1 MKKIGIVTLNHGY
14 NYGNKLQNY
23 AMVEVYKKNGF
34 IVETIS
40 FEPVKQENKLKL
52 EFKKIKDSLFNRN
65 KLYRAN
71 KFKEFNKKYLNM
83 TSKIYNNNNYMD
95 INEHEYELFSVGSD
109 QVWNSYF
116 WDFSTFYL
124 LDFVKDNNK
133 KFAYAASFGVED
145 INEMYS
151 DKFSENLKKFKDIT
165 VREQSATKLVK
176 KIAGKDAKLVLDPTM
191 LLEKNE
197 WLQFIKSGEYNED
210 KEYVFIYFLGKKDEN
225 AVKMIEELK
234 QKYKIIDLNDIHNK
248 YYKSNP
254 NEFLYL
260 LKNSKIVL
268 TDSFHAS
275 VFSIIFEKPFVV
287 FDRNSV
293 TKKMNS
299 RIETL
304 LNELELKHHKY
315 SSNMNESVIFDNKY
329 DNANRIL
336 RSKRNEC
343 LSYVNKFLGDYN
355 D

>member
-23 AMVEVYKKNGF
+23 AMVEVYKKSGF
-34 IVETIS
+34 LAETIS
-40 FEPVKQENKLKL
+40 FEPIRQENSLKLKL
-52 EFKKIKDSLFNRN
+52 KNIKDSLFNKN
-65 KLYRAN
+65 KLSRIER
-71 KFKEFNKKYLNM
+71 FKEFNRNYLNM
-83 TSKIYNNNNYMD
+83 TSRVYNNNNYMD
-95 INEHEYELFSVGSD
+95 IDELEYTLFSVGSD

-124 LDFVKDNNK
+124 LDFVKDDNK

-145 INEMYS
+145 INEKY
-151 DKFSENLKKFKDIT
+151 KLEFAENLNKFKRIT
-165 VREQSATKLVK
+165 VREQSAIKIVK
-176 KIAGKDAKLVLDPTM
+176 DIINKDAKLVLDPTM
-191 LLEKNE
+191 LLEKKE
-197 WLQFIKSGEYNED
+197 WLQFIESGKYKEN

-225 AVKMIEELK
+225 AISMIEKLSK
-234 QKYKIIDLNDIHNK
+234 QYNIIDLNDIHNK
-248 YYKSNP
+248 YYRANP

-260 LKNSKIVL
+260 LNNSKIVL

-293 TKKMNS
+293 SKKMNS

-304 LNELELKHHKY
+304 LNELQLQHHKY
-315 SSNMNESVIFDNKY
+315 NKNINENNIFDNKY
-329 DNANRIL
+329 TNANRIL
-336 RSKRNEC
+336 ENKRNEC
-343 LSYVNKFLGDYN
+343 LLYISKFLGDYN

>member
-23 AMVEVYKKNGF
+23 AMVEVYKKSGF
-34 IVETIS
+34 DVETIS
-40 FEPVKQENKLKL
+40 FEPIRQENKLKL
-52 EFKKIKDSLFNRN
+52 ELKKIKDSLFNRN
-65 KLYRAN
+65 KLSRAS

-83 TSKIYNNNNYMD
+83 TSKIYNNKNYMN
-95 INEHEYELFSVGSD
+95 INEHEYKLFSVGSD

-145 INEMYS
+145 INEKYRE
-151 DKFSENLKKFKDIT
+151 KFSENLKKFKDIT
-165 VREQSATKLVK
+165 VRERSATELVK
-176 KIAGKDAKLVLDPTM
+176 KFAEKDAKLVLDPTM
-191 LLEKNE
+191 LLEKEE
-197 WLQFIKSGEYNED
+197 WLQFIKSGDYNEN
-210 KEYVFIYFLGKKDEN
+210 KEYIFIYFLGKKDEN
-225 AVKMIEELK
+225 AVKMIENLK
-234 QKYKIIDLNDIHNK
+234 QEYKIIDLNDIHNK

-268 TDSFHAS
+268 TDSFHAT
-275 VFSIIFEKPFVV
+275 VFSIIFEKPFIV

-299 RIETL
+299 RIDTL
-304 LNELELKHHKY
+304 LSELELEHHKY
-315 SSNMNESVIFDNKY
+315 SNNINKNIILDNKY
-329 DNANRIL
+329 GEANRIL
-336 RSKRNEC
+336 RDKRNEC
-343 LSYVNKFLGDYN
+343 LSYINKFLGDYN

>member
-1 MKKIGIVTLNHGY
+1 MI
-14 NYGNKLQNY
+14 KLG
-23 AMVEVYKKNGF
+23 VIFGGESV
-34 IVETIS
+34 
-40 FEPVKQENKLKL
+40 
-52 EFKKIKDSLFNRN
+52 
-65 KLYRAN
+65 
-71 KFKEFNKKYLNM
+71 
-83 TSKIYNNNNYMD
+83 
-95 INEHEYELFSVGSD
+95 EHEVSIISAVQAMNKMDNTKYEIIPI
-109 QVWNSYF
+109 Y
-116 WDFSTFYL
+116 
-124 LDFVKDNNK
+124 
-133 KFAYAASFGVED
+133 
-145 INEMYS
+145 
-151 DKFSENLKKFKDIT
+151 IT
-165 VREQSATKLVK
+165 K
-176 KIAGKDAKLVLDPTM
+176 
-191 LLEKNE
+191 
-197 WLQFIKSGEYNED
+197 D